1 MSRRIFMDAFFN
13 QFSDFL
19 DQLIKVFPNDMDF
32 PAYKTGL
39 VLLQKTNPMIVVQE
53 VVKHV
58 TPFEKLVRAKDENFL
73 LNYQFSEY
81 DTLEQIINKLK
92 NMWSSLSDNNKQV
105 VWNYIILLLDLSQK
119 CLASQ

>member
-13 QFSDFL
+13 QFADFL
-19 DQLIKVFPNDMDF
+19 DQLIQVFPEDLDF

-39 VLLQKTNPMIVVQE
+39 RLLQKTNPMIVIQE
-53 VVKHV
+53 VVTHV
-58 TPFEKLVRAKDENFL
+58 TPFEKLVRAKDESFL
-73 LNYQFSEY
+73 LDYKFSEY

-92 NMWSSLSDNNKQV
+92 NMWTTLSGNNKQV
-105 VWNYIILLLDLSQK
+105 IWNYIILLLDLSQK